1 MGNKV
6 TSRLKN
12 YGLWISVAAFI
23 PMLLTTFGVDVVPEQ
38 YNELVNALLGILV
51 AAGLL
56 NNPTTA
62 GHGFADDE
70 VEGK

>member
-1 MGNKV
+1 MENKI
-6 TSRLKN
+6 TCRLKN

-23 PMLLTTFGVDVVPEQ
+23 PILLTVFGVDIVSEE

-56 NNPTTA
+56 NNPTTEER
-62 GHGFADDE
+62 GFADDK
-70 VEGK
+70 VEK

>member
-1 MGNKV
+1 MDNKI

-12 YGLWISVAAFI
+12 YGLWVSVAAFI
-23 PMLLTTFGVDVVPEQ
+23 PMLLKTFGVDIVPDQ

-56 NNPTTA
+56 NNPTTSS
-62 GHGFADDE
+62 HWFADDKE
-70 VEGK
+70 EAK